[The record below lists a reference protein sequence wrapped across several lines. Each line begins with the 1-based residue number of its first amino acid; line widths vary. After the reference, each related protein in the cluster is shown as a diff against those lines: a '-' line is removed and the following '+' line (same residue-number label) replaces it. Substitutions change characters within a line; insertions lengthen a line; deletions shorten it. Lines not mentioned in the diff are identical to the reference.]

1 MIFQGVE
8 LNIFDSNCNVFVICQ
23 STPLQIQGMICLS
36 HIFEFS
42 CLSVEC
48 PNRHIAGFR
57 CLFQGYFLTAPC
69 FVYLIEII
77 RQGQRWSAKFD
88 ALRFGSGNFL
98 GLALFDICT
107 LVFCHK
113 GQHLQHNIGEECTH
127 QIFASAGV

>member
-8 LNIFDSNCNVFVICQ
+8 LNILDDNCNFFVICK

-77 RQGQRWSAKFD
+77 RQEQRWSAELD
-88 ALRFGSGNFL
+88 ALR
-98 GLALFDICT
+98 AA
-107 LVFCHK
+107 V
-113 GQHLQHNIGEECTH
+113 
-127 QIFASAGV
+127 AGTNV